1 MLFRS
6 FSNICFYILVGSFPC
21 RHLTVHA
28 HQEFI
33 VVFGFFQTVFYEVH
47 CLYRVGG
54 ERKGRI
60 RNLRKN
66 GVALSTAEGRTR
78 PGDRNRE
85 ASTRLLLRGPPV
97 PRKSLSHAAGIPR
110 LLRHTPFPS
119 IPTPRITHPSTKI
132 KCRCRISVKPRSTPA
147 HGYRVPPFALI
158 SPRPLFFS
166 VDAPRAHV

>member
-1 MLFRS
+1 MSDDKFLGRGGGDQHGHE
-6 FSNICFYILVGSFPC
+6 NKTHDQGSDTFHYQPLWV
-21 RHLTVHA
+21 R
-28 HQEFI
+28 
-33 VVFGFFQTVFYEVH
+33 
-47 CLYRVGG
+47 G

-66 GVALSTAEGRTR
+66 GVAFSTAEGRTR